1 MMLRGVALNK
11 TYMMGKQRVEALRGV
26 DFEVE
31 RGGFVAIMGPSGSG
45 KSTLMNLA
53 GCLDRP
59 TSGTLY
65 LAERDVSRLSQD
77 QLAVVRNKE
86 IGFVFQQ
93 FNLLTSMTAIENVEL
108 PLMYAGVPPRERR
121 RRAEEA
127 LEKVGLAE
135 RAKHRPMEL
144 SGGQQ
149 QRVAAARALVNKPS
163 LIIADEPTGA
173 LDSKTGVEIMKL
185 ITELN
190 EQGHTVVLVTHDAEV
205 AAHSH
210 RIIHLRD
217 GMVERIQEVVGT

>member
-127 LEKVGLAE
+127 LGKVGLAE